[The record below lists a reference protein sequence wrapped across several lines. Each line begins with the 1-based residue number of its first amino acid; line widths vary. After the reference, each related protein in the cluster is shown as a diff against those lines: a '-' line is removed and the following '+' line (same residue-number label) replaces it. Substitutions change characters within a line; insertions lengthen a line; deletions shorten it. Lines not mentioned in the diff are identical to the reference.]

1 MKPIPWRGQL
11 GLVAV
16 GYAAV
21 LLVAAVLIYARYMQY
36 VNHPA
41 DAISS
46 SGMYAFGDLVLELF
60 IAGLFLIPTFLLVL
74 VIPKSETTYTRYSQ
88 ILLGLSLTAPISLG
102 VFLIPAVNQG
112 NTFLGV
118 FCIYWLF
125 ASPLVFMG
133 LAVSRF
139 LARFSRAK
147 RLTSYA
153 LLLEVGTFALLVALF
168 LLLSRARRG

>member
-21 LLVAAVLIYARYMQY
+21 LLVAAVLIYARYMQYVNHPADAARYMQY

-74 VIPKSETTYTRYSQ
+74 VIRK
-88 ILLGLSLTAPISLG
+88 I
-102 VFLIPAVNQG
+102 
-112 NTFLGV
+112 
-118 FCIYWLF
+118 
-125 ASPLVFMG
+125 
-133 LAVSRF
+133 
-139 LARFSRAK
+139 
-147 RLTSYA
+147 
-153 LLLEVGTFALLVALF
+153 
-168 LLLSRARRG
+168 

>member
-1 MKPIPWRGQL
+1 
-11 GLVAV
+11 V
-16 GYAAV
+16 
-21 LLVAAVLIYARYMQY
+21 
-36 VNHPA
+36 
-41 DAISS
+41 
-46 SGMYAFGDLVLELF
+46 
-60 IAGLFLIPTFLLVL
+60 FLIPT
-74 VIPKSETTYTRYSQ
+74 
-88 ILLGLSLTAPISLG
+88 
-102 VFLIPAVNQG
+102 VNQG